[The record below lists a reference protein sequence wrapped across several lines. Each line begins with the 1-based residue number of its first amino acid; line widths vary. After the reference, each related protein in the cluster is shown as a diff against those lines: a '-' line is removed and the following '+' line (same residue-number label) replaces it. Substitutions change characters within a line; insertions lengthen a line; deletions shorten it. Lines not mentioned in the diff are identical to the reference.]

1 MRHDNKLKR
10 KYSINKTAKIHF
22 STLTTANKHL
32 RVLRCDL
39 MESQGPSTIIV
50 IRIGMTPTLGAIKF
64 ALSL

>member
-1 MRHDNKLKR
+1 MITNSTENIQFTKQL
-10 KYSINKTAKIHF
+10 IHF
-22 STLTTANKHL
+22 STLTTANRHL

-39 MESQGPSTIIV
+39 IESQGPSTIIV